1 MPNTPLSKV
10 PYPSGSDAP
19 AAAADMM
26 AAFMALDDRLVL
38 KAVDEADRNAR
49 YAEAP
54 TGSFC
59 VSGESTTVWFKTGP
73 GPTEW
78 FTLYS
83 DTGWVD
89 QGFTVFNGWELQTVR
104 GRRKAGNTEIRGQV
118 LRTGDALSA
127 NSTGHL
133 PDTDVIS
140 VPPQLRPEPGLPA
153 ITGQGRAST
162 TSGTVELYAT
172 GQIRLVD
179 LHANSSVGNGEYL
192 RFSLFFMGA

>member
-26 AAFMALDDRLVL
+26 AAFMAMDDRLVL

-59 VSGESTTVWFKTGP
+59 VSGESKMVWFKTGP

-83 DTGWVD
+83 DTGWVE

-104 GRRKAGNTEIRGQV
+104 GRRKAGFTEIRGQV
-118 LRTGDALSA
+118 LRTGDALTA
-127 NSTGHL
+127 NASGHL
-133 PDTDVIS
+133 GDTDVVS
-140 VPPQLRPEPGLPA
+140 VPPQLRPESGLPA
-153 ITGQGRAST
+153 VTGQGRASVS
-162 TSGTVELYAT
+162 SGTVELYAT

-179 LHANSSVGNGEYL
+179 LHPNSSVDNGDYL
-192 RFSLFFMGA
+192 RFSLIYMGA